1 MFEKRGKKVTA
12 IKSEQGSLIIGSNS
26 YELCNLVIW
35 ANEDSS
41 DYTKGAAG
49 LKGVKFDDFDEI
61 EDSSKEN
68 AQVEFSY
75 EKKKYKIEIQGF
87 STVRPAP
94 DPKQGIMK
102 INFNVTKG
110 LEEVEGTSCQ

>member
-1 MFEKRGKKVTA
+1 MFEKRGKKATA
-12 IKSEQGSLIIGSNS
+12 IKGVQCSVIIGSSS

-41 DYTKGAAG
+41 DYTNGTAG

-61 EDSSKEN
+61 EASSKEN
-68 AQVEFSY
+68 AQVEFSH
-75 EKKKYKIEIQGF
+75 EKKKYKIEIVGF

-102 INFNVTKG
+102 INFSVTNG
-110 LEEVEGTSCQ
+110 LEEVEGT